1 MMGENQLALQSTL
14 DLLTLRLKKSG
25 NYNQEKVEHFCHVM
39 TEKDYTNFQQK
50 LDAYTQYEMQMQ
62 PNMARMNF
70 LSSATSVTQFSP
82 VSFRAPVPVPV
93 LGGSKLEDCEAG
105 LEGLWTT
112 VSLDKDEKLHTKS
125 PYGTKRLLFKINDVC
140 EKFGHCSLK
149 DVWALFFERTY
160 PIVSSGF
167 WPINQYIR
175 LVLVNKSTHHMEHD
189 WCRNNLLH
197 LNLFDNHFFEFDGA
211 GGAYTLK
218 CKTTR
223 RCRVCELPVTKPD
236 PSVNGC
242 KCPCRCC
249 DKQLSEC
256 KQRRYYTRLK
266 LYTEVFVVGGI
277 SYPHTG
283 MFETADIKD
292 TGKGSGIQDGIP
304 APKVASCDSFF
315 AL

>member
-1 MMGENQLALQSTL
+1 MSENQLALSKH
-14 DLLTLRLKKSG
+14 DLLMRLERSG
-25 NYNQEKVEHFCHVM
+25 NLNQEKVEHFCHVM

-50 LDAYTQYEMQMQ
+50 LDAYRYTQYEMQMQ
-62 PNMARMNF
+62 LNMA
-70 LSSATSVTQFSP
+70 TQFSP

-125 PYGTKRLLFKINDVC
+125 PYGTKRLLFEINDVC

-160 PIVSSGF
+160 PIVFSGF

-175 LVLVNKSTHHMEHD
+175 LVLVNKSTHYMEHD

-197 LNLFDNHFFEFDGA
+197 LDLFANPFFKFDEA

-223 RCRVCELPVTKPD
+223 RCRNCGMPVTKPD
-236 PSVNGC
+236 SSAGLGKTEIFSVPDRNLEIGT
-242 KCPCRCC
+242 
-249 DKQLSEC
+249 DWKQPKVPKNRS
-256 KQRRYYTRLK
+256 
-266 LYTEVFVVGGI
+266 
-277 SYPHTG
+277 HTG
-283 MFETADIKD
+283 PILRKFSPILSDI
-292 TGKGSGIQDGIP
+292 
-304 APKVASCDSFF
+304 
-315 AL
+315 